1 MGKYTVLRTGR
12 FVRAFIRRR
21 TGIEFTG
28 GKVRISSKC
37 KFESPCR
44 ITGAVNCKTCIEVG
58 AFTTFDCETGDCRIR
73 NVKIGRYC
81 SVAKHVDI
89 GLPQHPVNWLS
100 VTPRQYFRD
109 FAGWSS
115 FTKKETAFK
124 PFEEESGMTEIG
136 NDVWIGDRTV
146 IMSGVKIGDGAIV
159 AAGAVVTKDV
169 PPYAVVGGVPA
180 RVIKYRF
187 DEATIRRL
195 LDLQWWKYDIADF
208 GDVDWSDAPAAI
220 EAINRRIESGVKPY
234 SGRFYDSKNLK
245 AFSLGHL
252 WKNFWNFC
260 CRDWG
265 ASACRH

>member
-1 MGKYTVLRTGR
+1 MV
-12 FVRAFIRRR
+12 V
-21 TGIEFTG
+21 
-28 GKVRISSKC
+28 V
-37 KFESPCR
+37 
-44 ITGAVNCKTCIEVG
+44 
-58 AFTTFDCETGDCRIR
+58 
-73 NVKIGRYC
+73 
-81 SVAKHVDI
+81 H
-89 GLPQHPVNWLS
+89 
-100 VTPRQYFRD
+100 
-109 FAGWSS
+109 
-115 FTKKETAFK
+115 KKETAVK